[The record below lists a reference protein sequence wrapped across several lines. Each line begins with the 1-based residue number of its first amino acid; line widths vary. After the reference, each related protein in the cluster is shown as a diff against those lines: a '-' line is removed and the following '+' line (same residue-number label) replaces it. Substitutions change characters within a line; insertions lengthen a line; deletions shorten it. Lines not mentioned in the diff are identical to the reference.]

1 MQSGGTVAVSRIL
14 ALREPLAPFRGQSV
28 CWAAALLIG
37 ATALYAGLFAVAA
50 FASPLPLRIV
60 AALALGPAIA
70 LLFRIAHD
78 AGHGCHFAHPMLDRL
93 TCRLA
98 LLPSYHP
105 HSVWLLLHNGRHHS
119 FTNLRD
125 NDYIWIPQSPQD
137 YARLGRLARLRERVY
152 RTTPGVGLYYLC
164 AISARM
170 VLVRPSLVRKVKPV
184 YVRDALIAAGF
195 FLAQLAVLA
204 LNAPGAGVFTLRVVL
219 TIFVPILI
227 FNWLVGFA
235 SFLNHT
241 HPRVPWFA
249 RREQWS
255 FYEGQVHCTVHVA
268 VPRWMIFFLTD
279 LGLHGAHHID
289 PRIPIW
295 GLTHAEARIAADAG
309 EHIVFE
315 PWTFARHR
323 AIMRACKLYDYD
335 RHLWCDFLGRATT
348 PPIEVG
354 EARA

>member
-1 MQSGGTVAVSRIL
+1 MAVSRIL
-14 ALREPLAPFRGQSV
+14 ALREPLAPFRVQSTL
-28 CWAAALLIG
+28 WALALFFG
-37 ATALYAGLFAVAA
+37 AYALYAALFATAA
-50 FASPLPLRIV
+50 FAAPLALRLV
-60 AALALGPAIA
+60 CALALGPAIA

-78 AGHGCHFAHPMLDRL
+78 AGHGSHFAYAWPDRL
-93 TCRLA
+93 VCRLS

-105 HSVWLLLHNGRHHS
+105 HSVWILLHNGRHHS
-119 FTNLRD
+119 FTNLRE
-125 NDYIWIPQSPQD
+125 NDYIWIPLSPQD
-137 YARLGRLARLRERVY
+137 YARLGPVARLRERIY

-164 AISARM
+164 AIWARM
-170 VLVRPSLVRKVKPV
+170 ALVRPSLVRKVKPV
-184 YVRDALIAAGF
+184 YVRDALISAGF
-195 FLAQLAVLA
+195 FALQLLVLA
-204 LNAPGAGVFTLRVVL
+204 FDRPDASVFALRVAL
-219 TIFVPILI
+219 TIVVPFLV

-241 HPRVPWFA
+241 HPRVPWFS

-255 FYEGQVHCTVHVA
+255 FYEGQVHCTVHVG
-268 VPRWMIFFLTD
+268 VPTWMIFFLTD

-295 GLTHAEARIAADAG
+295 KLEPAEQRIAAAAG

-315 PWTFARHR
+315 PWTLARHR

-335 RHLWCDFLGRATT
+335 NHRWLDFAGRATT